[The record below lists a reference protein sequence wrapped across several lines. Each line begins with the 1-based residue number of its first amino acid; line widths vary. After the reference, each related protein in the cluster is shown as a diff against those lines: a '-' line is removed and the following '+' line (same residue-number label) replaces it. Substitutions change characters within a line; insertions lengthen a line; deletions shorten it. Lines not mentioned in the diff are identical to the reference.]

1 MKKPETKKTAT
12 KKTATKTPEREYLK
26 DPILEVSRVKMWDNG
41 GVTFDLTV
49 NGVKIYG
56 CRVVE
61 GKNGDFIG
69 FPSRKG
75 SDGKYYSYAYA
86 ALDPDATS
94 LVLSAVEE
102 ELNGGES

>member
-1 MKKPETKKTAT
+1 MKKPAT
-12 KKTATKTPEREYLK
+12 KKAADTTEKKFLDNPV
-26 DPILEVSRVKMWDNG
+26 LEVSRVKMWDNG
-41 GVTFDLTV
+41 GVTFDLIV

-75 SDGKYYSYAYA
+75 SDGKYYSHAYA
-86 ALDPDATS
+86 ALAPDAVS

-102 ELNGGES
+102 ELNGGQS

>member
-1 MKKPETKKTAT
+1 MKKPAT
-12 KKTATKTPEREYLK
+12 KKAADTTEKKFLENPA
-26 DPILEVSRVKMWDNG
+26 LEVSRVKMWNNG

-75 SDGKYYSYAYA
+75 SDGKYYSHAYA

-102 ELNGGES
+102 DLNGGES

>member
-1 MKKPETKKTAT
+1 MKKPAT
-12 KKTATKTPEREYLK
+12 KKAADTTEKKFLDNPV
-26 DPILEVSRVKMWDNG
+26 LEVSRVKLWENG

-61 GKNGDFIG
+61 GKNCDFIG

-75 SDGKYYSYAYA
+75 SDGKYYSHAYA
-86 ALDPDATS
+86 PLAPDAVS

-102 ELNGGES
+102 DLNGGES

>member
-1 MKKPETKKTAT
+1 MKKPAKKKAADTTKKKFLENPT
-12 KKTATKTPEREYLK
+12 
-26 DPILEVSRVKMWDNG
+26 LEVSRVKMWNNG

-75 SDGKYYSYAYA
+75 SDGKYYSHANA

>member
-1 MKKPETKKTAT
+1 MKKPAT
-12 KKTATKTPEREYLK
+12 KKVADTTEKKFLDNPVL
-26 DPILEVSRVKMWDNG
+26 DVSRVKMWDNG

-61 GKNGDFIG
+61 GNKGDFIG

-75 SDGKYYSYAYA
+75 SDGKYYSHAYAY
-86 ALDPDATS
+86 LSPEATS

>member
-1 MKKPETKKTAT
+1 MKKPAT
-12 KKTATKTPEREYLK
+12 KKTATKAPEREYLK
-26 DPILEVSRVKMWDNG
+26 DPILEVSRVHLWENG

-61 GKNGDFIG
+61 CKNGDFIG

-75 SDGKYYSYAYA
+75 SDGKYYSHAYA
-86 ALDPDATS
+86 PLDEDAVYF
-94 LVLSAVEE
+94 VLSVVEE